1 MLATGVLVFAFLNVV
16 QTSSLSVVTDDE
28 TENLTSPNL
37 DTLDSRNVD
46 VFRQLLNQETLIR
59 MTLVKNVHALMKDML
74 TLQEK
79 LTVAENMI
87 STIQTSTDHEISVL
101 KKEVDILRTDYSFL
115 KNHSAFCKN
124 DLEKLKENLDN
135 VTKSVT
141 DVKVEVRYLTIT
153 LFDINDRYR
162 EMEKLVQYFN
172 VSKEN
177 IKSEIAD
184 NDYKQSAALLELKTQ
199 HMKTIENIHNKTRAL
214 KADVNQYQMDH
225 LKLSASVSSLELFRN
240 NQTSIKCDPKQEV
253 AFTAAVTSLST
264 TWNSGTL
271 MFDVV
276 ITNVGNG
283 YNPRSGVF
291 TSPGKGTYVF
301 YVSALEYLQQYLGLE
316 IVLNNVPKVRL
327 IGESAAAYQ
336 TGTNMVV
343 LNLQKGDSVWVRHHH
358 GKGYYSHSIPVTTFS
373 GFLLPS

>member
-1 MLATGVLVFAFLNVV
+1 MLATGVLVFAFLNLV
-16 QTSSLSVVTDDE
+16 QTSTLSVVTDDE

-37 DTLDSRNVD
+37 DTLDSNNVD
-46 VFRQLLNQETLIR
+46 VFRQLLNQETIIR

-74 TLQEK
+74 TLQGK

-87 STIQTSTDHEISVL
+87 STIQTSTDHEISEL
-101 KKEVDILRTDYSFL
+101 KKEVDILQTENSFL

-135 VTKSVT
+135 VTKRVT

-172 VSKEN
+172 VSTEN
-177 IKSEIAD
+177 IKSEIA
-184 NDYKQSAALLELKTQ
+184 NNEHKQSAALLELKTQ
-199 HMKTIENIHNKTRAL
+199 HMKTIENIHNTTRAL
-214 KADVNQYQMDH
+214 KADINQFQMDH

-240 NQTSIKCDPKQEV
+240 NQTGITCDPKQEV
-253 AFTAAVTSLST
+253 AFTAAVTTLST